1 MGEGAVFLVFGTAG
15 GLPGQST
22 GVVNLDDLVAAGAD
36 QPFGTPGTAIEFVG
50 DQMGQN
56 NYIVGSSLGTDVT
69 GGDFNGSGISGY
81 SMGAWG
87 ETVNGVT
94 NAGATYTYNGTT
106 AWLTQAYSNADAQ
119 VYYAGDQGVGITVQ
133 AEQNISNGVDLIA
146 TGAGNND
153 WVHGIGTDTLG
164 KDGDLTV
171 QHDAVSG
178 GAGNDFV
185 GIIGTNFTSVNGG
198 AGWNTLVFEGSN
210 LTLNLTQMG
219 QRVQNF
225 GTFDLDNQ
233 SNTAS
238 TDPGNPATGEAPGQF
253 VGTTQNNTLQL
264 SLSDVLSENG
274 VLSVANQSGTPSM
287 ANPGHMMILGTSA
300 SNATVQLD
308 GTTSLTGSNWSNT
321 GTQTI
326 NGITFDVYHNST
338 ANTLADLLI
347 EQGVRVI

>member
-22 GVVNLDDLVAAGAD
+22 GVVNLDDLVAAGAN

-56 NYIVGSSLGTDVT
+56 GWNVGSSLGTAVT

-87 ETVNGVT
+87 ETVNGVID
-94 NAGATYTYNGTT
+94 AGAIYTYNGTT
-106 AWLTQAYSNADAQ
+106 AWLTQAYSNADGA
-119 VYYAGDQGVGITVQ
+119 VYYAGDQGMGITAQ
-133 AEQNISNGVDLIA
+133 AVQNISNGVDLIA

-178 GAGNDFV
+178 GAGDDFV
-185 GIIGTNFTSVNGG
+185 GIVGTNFTTVNGG
-198 AGWNTLVFEGSN
+198 AGWNTLVFEQSG

-233 SNTAS
+233 SNNST
-238 TDPGNPATGEAPGQF
+238 TDPRGQF
-253 VGTTQNNTLQL
+253 KGETTGNTLQL

-274 VLSVANQSGTPSM
+274 ALNAANQSGTHTL
-287 ANPGHMMILGTSA
+287 ANPGHMTILGDANS
-300 SNATVQLD
+300 TVQLD
-308 GTTSLTGSNWSNT
+308 GTNSLAGSNWSST
-321 GTQTI
+321 GTQVI
-326 NGITFDVYHNST
+326 GGITFDVYHNST

-347 EQGVRVI
+347 EQGVHVI